1 MATSASNHSALPRIE
16 CWCTLRNSTQK
27 HNCLSPQMVNIVHNL
42 LTNYSLSCSTSISL
56 EEWRFPSGPGAF
68 PNSPAT
74 HQSSQRFLC
83 MQGVFRAN
91 QVNDH
96 LTAQGT
102 WQEPITA
109 LTGSSRPEHA
119 GWESPVKKH
128 CFGASSLTPYEPLR
142 ISADLSL
149 SLLQTV
155 RSSLKKRQSSV
166 RLPGG
171 CWLKLRFSPIAVDW
185 TDAPALPEKRF
196 QLR

>member
-119 GWESPVKKH
+119 GWESPVRNI
-128 CFGASSLTPYEPLR
+128 ALVPLLSLPTSLWGFQL
-142 ISADLSL
+142 ISLSL
-149 SLLQTV
+149 SSRQWGV
-155 RSSLKKRQSSV
+155 HWKKGRAACGY
-166 RLPGG
+166 PEG
-171 CWLKLRFSPIAVDW
+171 VDW
-185 TDAPALPEKRF
+185 NLDSPRSLLIGLMLQHYQRKDF
-196 QLR
+196 N